1 MKQIIVNLITTDIMK
16 AFYIAAVSLLALIS
30 CKKETIDFY
39 SGASL
44 LYFDNSI
51 HYGNS
56 RNTQRVDTTLFT
68 FSLASES
75 VKDSVL
81 NIRVSLMG
89 KQADHDRSFSVK
101 VIDSLTTAV
110 AGVHYEPLQNEY
122 IVPANKS
129 VAYIPVLFH
138 RTKEM
143 ATQQYLLQLQIQP
156 NQEFDTTLTQPATK
170 DSVVATATLTLFI
183 DDQVAKPARWLDGY
197 LGTFSR
203 KKILLICSQ
212 LDMTLNDFTTIAVAE
227 AVYMGK
233 AMQRYLNQQ
242 KAAGNPIYEEDG
254 TEMIMGEL
262 SQ

>member
-1 MKQIIVNLITTDIMK
+1 MK
-16 AFYIAAVSLLALIS
+16 AFYIAALLLLAIVS

-39 SGASL
+39 SGESL

-51 HYGNS
+51 NYGNQ
-56 RNTQRVDTTLFT
+56 RNTQRIDTALFT
-68 FSLASES
+68 FSLAPET
-75 VKDSVL
+75 VLDSTL
-81 NIRVSLMG
+81 NVRVSVMG
-89 KQADHDRSFSVK
+89 RQADHDRRFAVK

-129 VAYIPVLFH
+129 VVYIPVRFH

-143 ATQQYLLQLQIQP
+143 ASEQYRLQLQIQP
-156 NQEFDTTLTQPATK
+156 NQEFDTTLTQPRTK

-183 DDQVAKPARWLDGY
+183 DDQIAKPARWLDGY

-203 KKILLICSQ
+203 KKILLICEQ
-212 LDMTLNDFTTIAVAE
+212 LQMTVNDFITIAVAE
-227 AVYMGK
+227 AVYIGK

-242 KAAGNPIYEEDG
+242 RDAGNIIYEENG